1 MGEAISS
8 KGYNAQAPAFNEA
21 ILSDFRNYVP
31 NKCIT
36 VDDKDPAW
44 KNGNINSKITAN
56 KNTLQTLYS
65 EWKIWKWLSFSSKF
79 NIWT

>member
-36 VDDKDPAW
+36 VDDKDPA
-44 KNGNINSKITAN
+44 
-56 KNTLQTLYS
+56 
-65 EWKIWKWLSFSSKF
+65 
-79 NIWT
+79 